1 MPLWMPIAKLDDIPL
16 RGARRVSRPLGPEV
30 AVFRCE
36 DDQVFAVL
44 DRCPHKGGPLSQGI
58 VFGNRVSCP
67 LHQWTIGLSDGCA
80 QAPDVGCTVPFAVQV
95 VDGLVYLCAKE
106 LSTLAVNEPG
116 DAAVAPPSVARKP
129 LQAALASTTPPGV
142 SPMQVT

>member
-30 AVFRCE
+30 AVFRCD

-80 QAPDVGCTVPFAVQV
+80 QAPDVGCTVPFVVRV

-106 LSTLAVNEPG
+106 LSTLAVNELG
-116 DAAVAPPSVARKP
+116 IAAVALPPSTSN
-129 LQAALASTTPPGV
+129 LSQADAASTASPGA
-142 SPMQVT
+142 SPMHVT